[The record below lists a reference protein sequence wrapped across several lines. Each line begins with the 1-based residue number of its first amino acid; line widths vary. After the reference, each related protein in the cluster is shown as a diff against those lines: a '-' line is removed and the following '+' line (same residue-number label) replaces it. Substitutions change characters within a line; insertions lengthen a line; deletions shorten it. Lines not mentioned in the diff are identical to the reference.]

1 MGAGTR
7 GHSGSVIAHV
17 SKTPG
22 DERDPAL
29 PMMTEVDRNKGHDG
43 VGPDGLKA
51 NTEASSVW
59 RGWREGWG
67 VLPGV
72 CKALLPSQLFL
83 TVRIY
88 PGRGSAF
95 LNTGDL
101 RATLRLTAWRYRGPV
116 ILLPTL

>member
-1 MGAGTR
+1 MGTGTR

-67 VLPGV
+67 GLARSVQSSP
-72 CKALLPSQLFL
+72 ALL
-83 TVRIY
+83 
-88 PGRGSAF
+88 
-95 LNTGDL
+95 
-101 RATLRLTAWRYRGPV
+101 TLSNSEDIPRERQCFPEYRRSKSNSKTHSMEV
-116 ILLPTL
+116 